1 MEELLGYISKS
12 LSRQDRE
19 IFNIRR
25 LLSKQNTINFIFV
38 IALVAGACKI
48 KRLRCELD
56 ELKSSTEGRES

>member
-19 IFNIRR
+19 IFNISR
-25 LLSKQNTINFIFV
+25 LLTKQHTINFIFV
-38 IALVAGACKI
+38 LVAIAGACKI